1 MTSTVHD
8 LIELKLTPLRKRLDE
23 QDQAIEALRKTFDEA
38 EGNSDTRIK
47 ALDRR
52 IVELE
57 KPRDEWKKKMTGKA

>member
-1 MTSTVHD
+1 MT
-8 LIELKLTPLRKRLDE
+8 IETELWNLRIAPLLKRLDE
-23 QDQAIEALRKTFDEA
+23 QDQTIEALRKTFDEA